1 MLYLDILSH
10 SQGETLLGKPNRSEK
25 LGSSEIPFSIFF
37 DFVLTLGETKYKP
50 GAYNLKS
57 LNGNNFTDDLAQFL
71 CGVAIPKYI
80 LHLPHIVYES
90 PIGEEEVLPLIE
102 QISPEGKTVGGK
114 SVRSSAF
121 LSGYV
126 PKAARQA
133 REDSPELQ
141 ELQAQIDALKA
152 NQRCLDQKREQLK
165 KYKKSPSPS
174 PKSLSPKVR
183 NFPEVDICSPVP
195 YSEELTPGR
204 EESLPLLSPVSKKV
218 SFQDPVPDKSLES
231 SCYSQDLPELSGL
244 HSRSPSLPPSLEE
257 IAPGELEEDVVAN
270 IPESVIELSNNN
282 TILAEDIGEA
292 FPDPQEATEPVE
304 TPAGDLIV
312 FEETESCVKPSS
324 DSEERVSPATGRKES
339 HSPEDPPCVKTED
352 KEIEMAD
359 QEASNGATAA
369 AVPQELPEGEEI
381 EKPKKS
387 QKPKE
392 PPVTF
397 REFEHTKDFEDL
409 VRTVVTM
416 LNPEEQDRLREME
429 DWIIKGEGTWVLAEG
444 FNAFLG
450 RILHDKALPSEA
462 RVAMLRLF
470 AYGCEQ
476 DDIVLILHMDRKD
489 HLVMNYA
496 QEFDRMP
503 IKEQEAVALFF
514 ANLFENNSSSEWL
527 LYISEWSHKGVDLS
541 NIRVTTK
548 VAVNALL
555 GDTAALREYGTAIMH
570 NLGTKEVF
578 DDVCTEL
585 AMAIMEFFQGKPN
598 EDQVFRCLKA
608 LNKFCT
614 IAHREVPQL
623 VKMIGPDPAKFSGMS
638 PRVDEL
644 IGAINAR
651 LATVPMF

>member
-1 MLYLDILSH
+1 
-10 SQGETLLGKPNRSEK
+10 
-25 LGSSEIPFSIFF
+25 
-37 DFVLTLGETKYKP
+37 
-50 GAYNLKS
+50 
-57 LNGNNFTDDLAQFL
+57 
-71 CGVAIPKYI
+71 
-80 LHLPHIVYES
+80 
-90 PIGEEEVLPLIE
+90 
-102 QISPEGKTVGGK
+102 
-114 SVRSSAF
+114 
-121 LSGYV
+121 
-126 PKAARQA
+126 
-133 REDSPELQ
+133 
-141 ELQAQIDALKA
+141 
-152 NQRCLDQKREQLK
+152 
-165 KYKKSPSPS
+165 
-174 PKSLSPKVR
+174 
-183 NFPEVDICSPVP
+183 
-195 YSEELTPGR
+195 
-204 EESLPLLSPVSKKV
+204 
-218 SFQDPVPDKSLES
+218 
-231 SCYSQDLPELSGL
+231 
-244 HSRSPSLPPSLEE
+244 
-257 IAPGELEEDVVAN
+257 
-270 IPESVIELSNNN
+270 VIELSNSN
-282 TILAEDIGEA
+282 TILAKDIGEA
-292 FPDPQEATEPVE
+292 FPDPQKATEPVE

-312 FEETESCVKPSS
+312 FEETESCVKSSS

-339 HSPEDPPCVKTED
+339 PCPEEPPCVKTED
-352 KEIEMAD
+352 KEIKMAD

-369 AVPQELPEGEEI
+369 AAPQDLPEGEEI